1 MVDATTSVG
10 RLREHVRQ
18 FVHAREW
25 ERFHTPKDL
34 AMAISIEA
42 SELLELFLWGGLE
55 ARPEM
60 SSEQRTPVGDE
71 LADVMI
77 YGLRLANVLDIDLFQ
92 ALRSK
97 LQNDQ
102 ANYWAGRLPGPAR

>member
-25 ERFHTPKDL
+25 ERFHTPRDL
-34 AMAISIEA
+34 DMGISLEA
-42 SELLELFLWGGLE
+42 SDLLELFLWGGLE
-55 ARPEM
+55 APPEM
-60 SSEQRTPVGDE
+60 APERGTTVGDE

-77 YGLRLANVLDIDLFQ
+77 YGHSPANVLGVDLSGAVLSQ
-92 ALRSK
+92 LK
-97 LQNDQ
+97 EH
-102 ANYWAGRLPGPAR
+102 